1 MTNELNNST
10 QKYEKVHRR
19 KSIWHRVISILSA
32 VTVFITTYAM
42 ILPAITMEPAAGIR
56 VMRNFRYEDDQV
68 LMVFQVSGRATFENT
83 GTKRNGLSQNNIR
96 LEVTPLEAES
106 TARQAYEAYAR
117 ESIGQKDLHR
127 LLTMRLRFTYD
138 GAPLDMTNCD
148 IKVRVVAK
156 SNMLKQTMPGIPE
169 MDKNTVIGSL
179 SMPQLNLPEAQV
191 MAITAYQGVSQDIS
205 MQDTSFLT
213 GQTDVLS
220 VNTNLYGNTLAV
232 ALYATTNPS
241 FTVQYYSQ
249 FTVFDDSGDISIKV
263 IDTSGGKLPTNS
275 TTQKEKPV
283 YLNKVG
289 STNRYV
295 MATHQELAP
304 LYAEKGFSYVQ
315 APSLVH
321 MDRLRD
327 NGNYELSQV
336 WVLKAGKNPASTKE
350 SDWQIYSGSVSFTNR
365 AESATSN
372 RIYIAEGATIR
383 LVYSE
388 HTGNYT
394 NDEVKFFDY
403 DISDGKIYNDRGRA
417 YNTSQQN
424 NNTWYAQ
431 TRFQGINDFTAKP
444 GTIKLAYGNMN
455 AGTGL
460 GEENWAG
467 NTPNKFNF
475 AYKGC
480 TFGLVTGFN
489 ADGSLIFADGISA
502 PNMFGPAAAKGK
514 TEITGK
520 TLEFI
525 RTGDTYVLGS
535 VGGTSTTGLQYFN
548 NPAYVDSNGN
558 NVVHNNI
565 FTNNFWPMDSAWTWG
580 ADGHDLVF
588 GSVKLLNNRRYYE
601 GNSQNSVNLPPGDD
615 GKDHNSYFGMKYEIK
630 FTLDE
635 DYLGPL
641 EYMFYGDDDMWVFLD
656 GKLVCDIGGVHSSV
670 GQYVNLWDYLKKG
683 VDYGEHTLTFY
694 YTERGASGSTCYMQF
709 TLPSVG
715 VDAPYVETNTLELNK
730 QVIGSNSEREFSF
743 TIDLADEQGN
753 PLVDDYSYIRYDK
766 DGNEVEVGILNTTQN
781 VVNLRGGEKLQ
792 VKYLPKGTKF
802 TITEENVA
810 HFNTSYSIN
819 GAAAVEGHR
828 ATGSLQTDVTV
839 SYRNATSAELPSTGS
854 SRMILYALPLGL
866 AFAFALS
873 LPIIDRLRKKR
884 SKAE

>member
-1 MTNELNNST
+1 MTNELTSSA

-42 ILPAITMEPAAGIR
+42 ILPAITMEPAPGIR
-56 VMRNFRYEDDQV
+56 VSRNFRYEDDQV
-68 LMVFQVSGRATFENT
+68 LMIFQVPGRAVFENT
-83 GTKRNGLSQNNIR
+83 GTKQKGASQNRIQ
-96 LEVTPLEAES
+96 LDVTPLEAES
-106 TARQAYEAYAR
+106 TVRQAYEAYAQ

-138 GAPLDMTNCD
+138 GIPLDMSNCD
-148 IKVRVVAK
+148 IQVQVIAK
-156 SNMLKQTMPGIPE
+156 ANMLQASQQTFPE
-169 MDKNTVIGSL
+169 MDKGTGVGSL

-191 MAITAYQGVSQDIS
+191 MAITAYQGISYDIS
-205 MQDTSFLT
+205 LQDTAFLT
-213 GQTDVLS
+213 PDTDVLS

-232 ALYATTNPS
+232 ALYSTTNPS
-241 FTVQYYSQ
+241 FTVQYYSH
-249 FTVFDDSGDISIKV
+249 FTVFDDSGDISINV

-275 TTQKEKPV
+275 TSQKEKPV

-289 STNRYV
+289 NTNRYV

-315 APSLVH
+315 APSLVY

-336 WVLKAGKNPASTKE
+336 WVLKSGRNPSSTRE
-350 SDWQIYSGSVSFTNR
+350 SDWNIYPGTISFTNR

-372 RIYIAEGATIR
+372 RIYIADGATIR

-388 HTGNYT
+388 HTGSYT
-394 NDEVKFFDY
+394 NEEVKFFDY

-460 GEENWAG
+460 GEENWNG

-565 FTNNFWPMDSAWTWG
+565 FTNNFWPMDSTWTWG

-601 GNSQNSVNLPPGDD
+601 GNSQNTINLPPGDD
-615 GKDHNSYFGMKYEIK
+615 GQDHNSHFGMKYEIK
-630 FTLDE
+630 FTLSE
-635 DYLGPL
+635 DYMGPL
-641 EYMFYGDDDMWVFLD
+641 EYLFYGDDDMWVFLD
-656 GKLVCDIGGVHSSV
+656 GQLVCDIGGVHSSV
-670 GQYVNLWDYLKKG
+670 GQYVNLWDYLEKG
-683 VDYGEHTLTFY
+683 KDHGEHTLSFY

-709 TLPSVG
+709 TLPSV
-715 VDAPYVETNTLELNK
+715 DTDTTHVETNTLELNK
-730 QVIGSNSEREFSF
+730 QVVGSDTDREFSF
-743 TIDLADEQGN
+743 TIDLADASGN
-753 PLVDDYSYIRYDK
+753 PLVDDYSYVRYDK
-766 DGNEVEVGILNTTQN
+766 NGTEVEVGILNTEEN
-781 VVNLRGGEKLQ
+781 VVKLRSGEKLQ
-792 VKYLPKGTKF
+792 IKYLPVGTKF
-802 TITEENVA
+802 TITEENVT
-810 HFNTSYSIN
+810 HFTTSYSIN
-819 GAAAVEGHR
+819 GAPAAEGHT
-828 ATGSLQTDVTV
+828 AQCSLDTDVTV
-839 SYRNATSAELPSTGS
+839 YYRNATSAQLPSTGGTGLF
-854 SRMILYALPLGL
+854 LYALPLGL

-873 LPIIDRLRKKR
+873 LPLLDRWRKKR
-884 SKAE
+884 RKAD